1 MQRNLG
7 VRARVV
13 DDAGATAP
21 TPLFV
26 AYISSLGLSGA
37 AALRGGVGEHAMAD
51 FLLLAA
57 LVSGTVLVLF
67 AGVMIW
73 SARAGQRAAVIAAA
87 RPGAVV
93 LRAGRA
99 TGARRA
105 VRALRTEVPFVPVGL
120 TLLADHTGFEVWCGS
135 PEHPVR
141 LGRAPWDAVSDV
153 RVTRVS
159 RLGRA
164 SGGITV
170 TVLDGAGGAPVEIPF
185 VILGSGLG
193 GLAVPSGPEL
203 EHIACALGARRIEAL
218 EAEPSSV
225 APLEQQR

>member
-7 VRARVV
+7 VRARVA
-13 DDAGATAP
+13 DDTGTAAP
-21 TPLFV
+21 TPLFL
-26 AYISSLGLSGA
+26 AYVCSLALSGA
-37 AALRGGVGEHAMAD
+37 AALRGGMSADAMAD

-57 LVSGTVLVLF
+57 IVSGTVLVLF
-67 AGVMIW
+67 AVVMIW

-87 RPGAVV
+87 RPGALV

-99 TGARRA
+99 SGARRA
-105 VRALRTEVPFVPVGL
+105 VRALRTEVPFVPLGL

-141 LGRAPWDAVSDV
+141 LGRAPWDAVADIRIT
-153 RVTRVS
+153 RVT

-185 VILGSGLG
+185 VVLGSGLG
-193 GLAVPSGPEL
+193 GLAAPCGTEL
-203 EHIACALGARRIEAL
+203 EHIVCSLRDRRIAAVEA
-218 EAEPSSV
+218 
-225 APLEQQR
+225 